1 MKSLEHLIAAAVLVS
16 VAMTTSVFAADAP
29 KTEKAQPYPLSFCVV
44 SDEKFEGSS
53 MKPAELVY
61 EGQTMKFCCKDC
73 VKDFNK
79 DPKKLAA
86 KFADE
91 AKKLEAAKKK

>member
-1 MKSLEHLIAAAVLVS
+1 MKSLKHLIAAAVLAS
-16 VAMTTSVFAADAP
+16 VAMTTTVGAADAP
-29 KTEKAQPYPLSFCVV
+29 KTEKAKPYPLNFCVV

-79 DPKKLAA
+79 DPKKFAA